1 MEELQKER
9 VELLYKIKLLL
20 DLPIQEMKEVKLLIK
35 RIVEINKILFN

>member
-9 VELLYKIKLLL
+9 IELLYKINLLL
-20 DLPIQEMKEVKLLIK
+20 DSPIEEMKEIKLLIK